1 MMVGWHYQ
9 LDGRVFEQFPGV
21 GDGQGSLACCSPRA
35 LKESDTTEQVNRNCV
50 CVCVCVYWRER
61 EIVQNIILTLT
72 TIYHLTRTSYL
83 KYLFVRAHSKS
94 SSSPIILGSVITDL
108 YSHPVLDGSPY

>member
-1 MMVGWHYQ
+1 MDREAWHYAVH
-9 LDGRVFEQFPGV
+9 RVSKSQM
-21 GDGQGSLACCSPRA
+21 
-35 LKESDTTEQVNRNCV
+35 QVNSNSA
-50 CVCVCVYWRER
+50 CVCVYWRER

-94 SSSPIILGSVITDL
+94 SSFTVILVSVITDL
-108 YSHPVLDGSPY
+108 YLHPVLDGSPY